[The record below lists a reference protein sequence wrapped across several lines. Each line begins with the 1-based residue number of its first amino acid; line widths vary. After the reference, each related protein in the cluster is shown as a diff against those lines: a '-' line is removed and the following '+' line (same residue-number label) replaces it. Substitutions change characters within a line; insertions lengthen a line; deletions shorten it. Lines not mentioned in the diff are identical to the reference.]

1 MSWRKGERPSRRQW
15 GKVRL
20 QVLDRDSWRC
30 QKCGKA
36 ALLEIDHV
44 KPLEDGGA
52 LYDLA
57 NLQTL
62 CVGCHQAKS
71 RVERGGRA
79 PDPEGAKWRVYLT
92 KLHYVVNTVGFTQYS
107 VYD

>member
-44 KPLEDGGA
+44 KPLDDGGA
-52 LYDLA
+52 VYDLV

-62 CVGCHQAKS
+62 CRSCHFDKS
-71 RVERGGRA
+71 RGERRGRE
-79 PDPEGAKWRVYLT
+79 PDPEVAKWRRYLT
-92 KLHYVVNTVGFTQYS
+92 DVTT
-107 VYD
+107 